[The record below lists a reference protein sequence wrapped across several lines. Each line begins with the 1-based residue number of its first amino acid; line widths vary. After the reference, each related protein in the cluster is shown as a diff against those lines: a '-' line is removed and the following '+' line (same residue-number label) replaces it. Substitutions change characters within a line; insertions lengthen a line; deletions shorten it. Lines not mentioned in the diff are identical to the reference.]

1 MVHSIVVAT
10 AALLLFVISTVEA
23 FTSPLN
29 SVCKSRSI
37 STSRSVQRDDSISKD
52 DTLITTTNCNSNRR
66 VFLTNIA
73 AGTTASSAVIL
84 SNTLPAFADEDSFAE
99 IAARAAKVSKD
110 VTEAEAAKEAAD
122 AAAAERRNEAVQKLK
137 DDKRTIYDFTLP
149 INGKAREV
157 AEILDQTF
165 DSGEGGDGWS
175 DGGEEVTDYGT
186 TLGTR
191 VKAILVVNIKQDDP
205 IARKNIPELIA
216 LVSK

>member
-10 AALLLFVISTVEA
+10 AALLLFVISAVEA

-29 SVCKSRSI
+29 SVCKKSRRSI
-37 STSRSVQRDDSISKD
+37 SMSLSAQRDASISKD
-52 DTLITTTNCNSNRR
+52 DTSTTTTNCNSNRR
-66 VFLTNIA
+66 AFLTTA
-73 AGTTASSAVIL
+73 ASSAVIL

-99 IAARAAKVSKD
+99 IAARAAKVSKE
-110 VTEAEAAKEAAD
+110 VTEAEVAKEVAD

-165 DSGEGGDGWS
+165 DSGESGDGWS

>member
-10 AALLLFVISTVEA
+10 AALLLFVISAVEA

-29 SVCKSRSI
+29 SVCKKSRRSI
-37 STSRSVQRDDSISKD
+37 STSLSAQRDASISKD
-52 DTLITTTNCNSNRR
+52 DTSTTTTNCNSNRR
-66 VFLTNIA
+66 AFLTTA
-73 AGTTASSAVIL
+73 ASSAIIF

-99 IAARAAKVSKD
+99 IAARAAKVSKE
-110 VTEAEAAKEAAD
+110 VTEAEVAKEVAD

-165 DSGEGGDGWS
+165 DSGESGDGWS

>member
-1 MVHSIVVAT
+1 MVVAT
-10 AALLLFVISTVEA
+10 AAVLLFAVSIVEA

-37 STSRSVQRDDSISKD
+37 STCLSAQREDSISSD
-52 DTLITTTNCNSNRR
+52 DISITKTNCNSNRR
-66 VFLTNIA
+66 IFLTIA
-73 AGTTASSAVIL
+73 AGTTASSAVL
-84 SNTLPAFADEDSFAE
+84 FSNTLPAFADEDSFAE

-110 VTEAEAAKEAAD
+110 VTEAEAAKD
-122 AAAAERRNEAVQKLK
+122 ATDNTAIERRNEAVQKLK

-165 DSGEGGDGWS
+165 DSGESGDGWS

>member
-1 MVHSIVVAT
+1 MHSIVVAT
-10 AALLLFVISTVEA
+10 AALLLFVISAVEA
-23 FTSPLN
+23 FTSPPN

-37 STSRSVQRDDSISKD
+37 STSLSAQRDASISKD
-52 DTLITTTNCNSNRR
+52 DTSTTTTNCNSNRR
-66 VFLTNIA
+66 AFLTTA
-73 AGTTASSAVIL
+73 ASSAIIF

-99 IAARAAKVSKD
+99 IAARAAKVSKE
-110 VTEAEAAKEAAD
+110 VTEAEAAKDAAD

-165 DSGEGGDGWS
+165 DSGDGGDGWS